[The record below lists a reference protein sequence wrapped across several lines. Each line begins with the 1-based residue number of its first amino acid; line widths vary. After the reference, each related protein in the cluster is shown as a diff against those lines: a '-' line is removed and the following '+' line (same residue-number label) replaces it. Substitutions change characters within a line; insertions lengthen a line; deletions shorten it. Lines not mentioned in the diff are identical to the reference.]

1 MKFNTVVELGGK
13 TATGIRVPAEIVEK
27 LDSGQRP
34 RVYVTINDYTYRSS
48 IAPYTGDYF
57 IPVSAAVREAAEIAA
72 GDQIEVSVR
81 LDTDPREVEVP
92 EDLAAAL
99 AANPEAAKFFESLS
113 YSNKRR
119 IVLPIEDA
127 KTAETRQRRIDKSV
141 EKLRSGKI

>member
-57 IPVSAAVREAAEIAA
+57 IPVSAAVREAAGVAA
-72 GDQIEVSVR
+72 GDEIEVSVR

-92 EDLAAAL
+92 EDLASAL

>member
-1 MKFNTVVELGGK
+1 MKFKTVVELGGK
-13 TATGIRVPAEIVEK
+13 TATGIRVPAEIVKE
-27 LDSGQRP
+27 LGSGQRP
-34 RVYVTINDYTYRSS
+34 RVYVTINDHTYRSS
-48 IAPYTGDYF
+48 IAPYSGEYL
-57 IPVSAAVREAAEIAA
+57 IPVSADVREAAGVAA
-72 GDQIEVSVR
+72 GDEIEVAVR

-99 AANPEAAKFFESLS
+99 AADPEAAKFFESLS

-141 EKLRSGKI
+141 EKLREGRI

>member
-13 TATGIRVPAEIVEK
+13 TATGIRVPAEIVEE
-27 LDSGQRP
+27 LNSGKRP
-34 RVYVTINDYTYRSS
+34 RVYVTINDHTYRST
-48 IAPYTGDYF
+48 IAPYSGDFF
-57 IPVSAAVREAAEIAA
+57 IPVSAGVREAAGVAA
-72 GDQIEVSVR
+72 GDEIEVSVR

-99 AANPEAAKFFESLS
+99 AADPEAAKFFESLS

-141 EKLRSGKI
+141 EKLHAGKV

>member
-119 IVLPIEDA
+119 IVLPIEGA